1 MPEFL
6 SNLFQYRSDYIW
18 CNNKMDDFFLLF
30 YLFLTKL
37 PGFYIL
43 PFYTII
49 NQINHSK
56 EVIFVFLLLFLKKTY
71 CMKKVVKI
79 HSLTITKLS
88 GKTKSYIA
96 QLCFHEKRIKSFKI
110 SFFVYCVLYNMVVR
124 KIREN
129 LFLTKISGKSYLDH
143 HMFSRK
149 SLSCSFVVC
158 FFS

>member
-1 MPEFL
+1 M
-6 SNLFQYRSDYIW
+6 I
-18 CNNKMDDFFLLF
+18 FFLLF
-30 YLFLTKL
+30 YLFLTKI

-149 SLSCSFVVC
+149 SLSCSFAVC